1 MVFSPLRVAVVSI
14 SLSKGGAERSTAILT
29 KMLDSLGI
37 EVHLIT
43 ITDDVIYEYSGK
55 LFNLGIYKSKNDT
68 LWARWKQLKLLRKY
82 IQQNQFDL
90 IIDNRSRSKNFK
102 EWVYLNYIY
111 AGQKLVYVVRS
122 FHLQNYFPSKISL
135 AKQMISR
142 SAAVVG
148 VSKAIAEE
156 IRQQYSATN
165 VRFIYNPVPE
175 FSQEVQSM
183 GEKYILYLGRIEENV
198 KNFSLLLEAYA
209 KSELG
214 SSNIKLKIYGQG
226 DDENWLK
233 EKINEMGLDALVC
246 LHPFT
251 PHIAEVLTNAHF
263 LVLTSRYEGFPRV
276 LLEAL
281 SVGTPVVS
289 VDCKSGPNEVIDY
302 EKNGLLVENHN
313 PNALANAFNRFIND
327 DNLYKKCKANSKQSV
342 AHLNQNNIAL
352 QWKKLIE
359 DATKPNRTN

>member
-14 SLSKGGAERSTAILT
+14 SLARGGAERSTAILT
-29 KMLDSLGI
+29 KMLDSLGV

-43 ITDDVIYEYSGK
+43 ITDDVVYEYSGK
-55 LFNLGIYKSKNDT
+55 LFNLGAYKSKNDT

-82 IQQNQFDL
+82 IQKNQFDL
-90 IIDNRSRSKNFK
+90 IIDNRTRSENFK
-102 EWVYLNYIY
+102 EWIYLNYIY
-111 AGQKLVYVVRS
+111 AGQRLVYVVRS
-122 FHLQNYFPSKISL
+122 FHLQNYFPSNKSL

-148 VSKAIAEE
+148 VSKAIALE
-156 IRQQYSATN
+156 ISQQYNATN
-165 VRFIYNPVPE
+165 VRSIYNPVPE
-175 FSQEVQSM
+175 FPQQVQSM

-198 KNFSLLLEAYA
+198 KNFSLLLDAYA

-233 EKINEMGLDALVC
+233 EKIKERGLEALVS

-251 PHIAEVLTNAHF
+251 PQIAEVLTNAHF
-263 LVLTSRYEGFPRV
+263 LALTSRYEGFPRV

-281 SVGTPVVS
+281 SVGTPVIS
-289 VDCKSGPNEVIDY
+289 VDCESGPNEVIDH

-313 PNALANAFNRFIND
+313 TDLLAAAFNRFIFD
-327 DNLYKKCKANSKQSV
+327 EDLYQKCKSNAKPSV
-342 AHLNQNNIAL
+342 EHLSQQNIAL

-359 DATKPNRTN
+359 DVTK